1 MSELSP
7 IELYKEAFGLT
18 DDDLEPGER
27 EKIESAEE
35 FFNNERGTFALKPE
49 ETAVIVVD
57 MQNFFVHPD
66 SSVRCYEATRQLPR
80 IRELCDASRNLGMPV
95 IFTQTHFAPD
105 VIAPYVSLFG
115 ENRAGEGFD
124 GLAEGSWGAELCAE
138 LGRRDDERIIAS
150 KHTYDS
156 FEGTDLDYALR
167 SSGIKTVIICGIST
181 NGCCESTAR
190 HAFAM
195 QYKVMFGSD
204 VNSTDSGLQ
213 QMATLRSVRYG
224 YGRVASA
231 DEIVAELRANA
242 GVKVEMERVS
252 RHSAVH

>member
-1 MSELSP
+1 MSEFSP

-27 EKIESAEE
+27 EKIEGVEE

-49 ETAVIVVD
+49 ETALIVVD
-57 MQNFFVHPD
+57 MQNHFVHPD
-66 SSVRCYEATRQLPR
+66 SAVRCYEATRQLPR
-80 IRELCDASRNLGMPV
+80 IRELCDASRDLGMAV
-95 IFTQTHFAPD
+95 IFTQTHFASD
-105 VIAPYVSLFG
+105 VNEPYVSLFG
-115 ENRAGEGFD
+115 ENRAGN
-124 GLAEGSWGAELCAE
+124 GLADGSWGAELCAE
-138 LGRRDDERIIAS
+138 LGRRDGERIISS

-156 FEGTDLDYALR
+156 FEGTDLDYTLR
-167 SSGIKTVIICGIST
+167 SSGIKTVIICGT
-181 NGCCESTAR
+181 NTDRCCESTAR

-213 QMATLRSVRYG
+213 QIATLRSVRYG

-242 GVKVEMERVS
+242 GDSVEMERVT